1 MFVAIF
7 KFMEDVHTM
16 LKSGLFWQL
25 TIAFAFIYLWRVAYR
40 VQESATHYNWMS
52 VIVGPDGS
60 ISQTKTQQVIAFIVV
75 TWIVI
80 YYAIKGQ
87 LSEAMFGLYFGFTTV
102 AVAANRYMN
111 KDMQFPPTPPTVTV
125 TAPPGGSV
133 SATASSPASGEGTT
147 EVQGDGSAAPEATV
161 EVKPPVRGE

>member
-1 MFVAIF
+1 MLDPIF
-7 KFMEDVHTM
+7 QFMSDVHTM

-25 TIAFAFIYLWRVAYR
+25 TIAIAFIYLWRIAYK
-40 VQESATHYNWMS
+40 VQKSATHYDWMS

-80 YYAIKGQ
+80 YYTIKGQ
-87 LSEAMFGLYFGFTTV
+87 LSEAMFGLYFGFTTI

-111 KDMQFPPTPPTVTV
+111 KDMQFPPPPQTVTA
-125 TAPPGGSV
+125 TAPPGGTV
-133 SATASSPASGEGTT
+133 SATATAPGVPED
-147 EVQGDGSAAPEATV
+147 EAAPAATV
-161 EVKPPVRGE
+161 EVKPMTRGE